1 MLDQLW
7 FCFTEEN
14 IWVLFPVPMFQIAS
28 GDNFGIYTQ
37 STPHYQMCIPTKYL
51 TNTYLTFNLGQ
62 YVDALYMTKLAKVY
76 KSLETKC
83 DIFPD
88 VSSRA

>member
-1 MLDQLW
+1 
-7 FCFTEEN
+7 
-14 IWVLFPVPMFQIAS
+14 
-28 GDNFGIYTQ
+28 
-37 STPHYQMCIPTKYL
+37 MCIPTKYL